1 MPVGAVIGGAVI
13 GAGGSIASGAMGAS
27 AQKKA
32 AQTAA
37 DSSLAVADKNNA
49 LYREIYGE
57 NKALLQPYSD
67 RGTLASNALTDLL
80 LGTHTFNPSAATP
93 ATAPA
98 SGSTSAL
105 SGFQSA
111 PVVAKVPLG
120 SDPSSLSPA
129 ERAIGFGD
137 EPGALSTIGP
147 TSIDNRV
154 RGGALRA
161 RLGAAGISPGP
172 GTSAG
177 PITSPQPAAPPASD
191 GAAPPS
197 ALSAWDQ
204 FRQGTNYQWR
214 LNQGMGALNSSYA
227 ANGTFDS
234 GAADKGRIEYGQN
247 FASNELANYMNLL
260 AGQQAMGLSA
270 AGAVAGVGTTYAGNI
285 AAQNTN
291 AGNAAANAALI
302 AGQGKANMYGSIGQG
317 VGQIGGA
324 LFQYGM
330 GQMQPQAAY
339 NPGAGGIV
347 VNPNVSS
354 AGAVGQWG
362 GF

>member
-13 GAGGSIASGAMGAS
+13 GAGGSIVSGAMSSS
-27 AQKKA
+27 AQNKA

-37 DSSLAVADKNNA
+37 DSSVAVADKNNA

-57 NKALLQPYSD
+57 NKAMLSPYANN
-67 RGTLASNALTDLL
+67 GIEPSNALNDLL
-80 LGTHTFNPSAATP
+80 LGTHTFNPSASVP

-98 SGSTSAL
+98 TGSASGGAL
-105 SGFQSA
+105 SGFQTA

-120 SDPSSLSPA
+120 SDPSSVGPA
-129 ERAIGFGD
+129 ERAITYGG

-147 TSIDNRV
+147 TAIGNRM
-154 RGGALRA
+154 RGGALQG
-161 RLGAAGISPGP
+161 RLGDAGISPVSGTPSTPPP
-172 GTSAG
+172 GTPPTANGSA
-177 PITSPQPAAPPASD
+177 PS
-191 GAAPPS
+191 S

-204 FRQGTNYQWR
+204 FRNGTNYQWR

-247 FASNELANYMNLL
+247 FASNELSNYMNLL

-330 GQMQPQAAY
+330 GKMQPTAAIS
-339 NPGAGGIV
+339 PAGSITYTGGSAV
-347 VNPNVSS
+347 AN
-354 AGAVGQWG
+354 AGANWG